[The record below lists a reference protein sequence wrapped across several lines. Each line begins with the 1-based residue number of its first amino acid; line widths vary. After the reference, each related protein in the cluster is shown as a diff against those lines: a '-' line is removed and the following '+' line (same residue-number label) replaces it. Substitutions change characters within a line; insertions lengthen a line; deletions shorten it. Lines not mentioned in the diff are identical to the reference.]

1 MHHGV
6 DGRQGLVADF
16 SHEINEEV
24 LLMASE
30 LRLSQTQY
38 KRKGSLSYFKV
49 AVEKGEEGLVRPQPM
64 PTTTLM
70 SSTISEH
77 MG

>member
-1 MHHGV
+1 
-6 DGRQGLVADF
+6 
-16 SHEINEEV
+16 
-24 LLMASE
+24 MASE